1 MCVASFC
8 QVLLIL
14 NRCTNQMVA
23 LLCENY
29 LHKEAGTK
37 ISPVLSA
44 MKVLLIWKEVENS
57 NIPPKTFRT
66 KTLLSILQSDNA
78 PAHPVLEK

>member
-14 NRCTNQMVA
+14 NRCTNQKFSQSSA
-23 LLCENY
+23 TN